1 MRQPQTGSYLLP
13 ASVNLCGAM
22 MSRTAPFL
30 VSAIV
35 IAVAGLTLS
44 CGSSTSGGG
53 QHQGSYNVVGNWQ
66 VGFSVTVG
74 ASNGG
79 MGAIDSTGVA
89 AFFDTGGN
97 IFQLPTIT
105 GTSTFS
111 GSLNAYAENAN
122 PFPGGVYS
130 LTDSA
135 QGTVTSATTIG
146 GTFTALGTP
155 GTFNLVPFSPLS
167 GANVPLSGAYRAKF
181 LGFTDV
187 VNFNFASDGTF
198 TGSDDP
204 SIQIPGCGFN
214 GTLTQ
219 QGSSN
224 VFDMTFSTMA
234 SNSCIATNET
244 GIAFQSKIDYFNVNN
259 GADTNYFYVMM
270 LTSTLQ
276 TVRPYVIVIYQ

>member
-1 MRQPQTGSYLLP
+1 MVLVPCQHLLI
-13 ASVNLCGAM
+13 SVAM
-22 MSRTAPFL
+22 MSRRAPSF
-30 VSAIV
+30 VSDIV
-35 IAVAGLTLS
+35 IVLACLALS

-66 VGFSVTVG
+66 VGFSATVG
-74 ASNGG
+74 ATNAG
-79 MGAIDSTGVA
+79 MGAIDSAGLA

-105 GTSTFS
+105 GASSFS
-111 GSLNAYAENAN
+111 GNLNAYAENAS

-130 LTDSA
+130 VTDSA

-146 GTFTALGTP
+146 GTFTASGTP

-167 GANVPLSGAYRAKF
+167 GANVPLSGAYNAKF
-181 LGFTDV
+181 LGFSDV

-224 VFDMTFSTMA
+224 VFDMTYSTMA

-244 GIAFQSKIDYFNVNN
+244 GIGFQSKTDYFNVNN
-259 GADTNYFYVMM
+259 GADATYFYVMM
-270 LTSTLQ
+270 LTSTWPS
-276 TVRPYVIVIYQ
+276 VRPYVIVIYQ